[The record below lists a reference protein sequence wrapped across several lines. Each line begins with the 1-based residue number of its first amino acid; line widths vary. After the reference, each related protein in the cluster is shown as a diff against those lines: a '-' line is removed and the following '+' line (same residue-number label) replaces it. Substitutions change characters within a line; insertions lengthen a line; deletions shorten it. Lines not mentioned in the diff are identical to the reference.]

1 MFWDDGESANT
12 IEDGLYQINTFELS
26 NVCWTNKRFSSY
38 KWMNLNVLN
47 PHSFQNILT
56 MKVEMVAESTWTG
69 ISQMLDTIEIMGW
82 PNSPTKISVKNSTDI
97 WTLNADEYFYIV
109 ETKRLT
115 ISHEF
120 DLNKDYT
127 VQFE

>member
-1 MFWDDGESANT
+1 
-12 IEDGLYQINTFELS
+12 
-26 NVCWTNKRFSSY
+26 
-38 KWMNLNVLN
+38 MNLNVLN

>member
-1 MFWDDGESANT
+1 
-12 IEDGLYQINTFELS
+12 
-26 NVCWTNKRFSSY
+26 
-38 KWMNLNVLN
+38 
-47 PHSFQNILT
+47 
-56 MKVEMVAESTWTG
+56 
-69 ISQMLDTIEIMGW
+69 MGW

-120 DLNKDYT
+120 DMNKDYT